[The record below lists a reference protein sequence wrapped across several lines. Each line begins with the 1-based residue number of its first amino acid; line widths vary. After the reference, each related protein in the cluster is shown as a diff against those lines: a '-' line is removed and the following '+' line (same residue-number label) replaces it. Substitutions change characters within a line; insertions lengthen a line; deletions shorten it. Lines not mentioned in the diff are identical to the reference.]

1 MKSNKNIGVMIL
13 AAGSSSRLGYPKQLV
28 QFQDKPLLQHVIDVA
43 ESLPFT
49 VKTLVLGAN
58 SNEIRSII
66 NPKSFKLVLN
76 DDWRKGMAT
85 SIQSGLKKSLEI
97 KPELEHIMILLS
109 DQPFINTQKL
119 NEIIETQL
127 NSQNNS
133 TFSEYNGQIGV
144 PAIFSKELFND
155 LMSLEGDQGAKKLI
169 IRDNIKYNTVRFE
182 DGVFDI
188 DTQEDVET
196 LNTYSKK

>member
-1 MKSNKNIGVMIL
+1 MIL